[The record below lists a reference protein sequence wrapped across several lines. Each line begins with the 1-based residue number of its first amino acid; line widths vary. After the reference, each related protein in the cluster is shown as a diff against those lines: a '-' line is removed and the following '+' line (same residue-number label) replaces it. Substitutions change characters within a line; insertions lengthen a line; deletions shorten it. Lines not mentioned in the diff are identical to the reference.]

1 MKGGIMKRLLS
12 REQGAA
18 ATEIGLLMIILVPL
32 FLYMAFLGESGVL
45 LLETQEQMV
54 STIWDYSVYPYN
66 MANSPSWL
74 EYDGTSHAKQD
85 QISAHNRM
93 QYADMDSS
101 FTNEARFVGNTM
113 DMKTDYFSTLAFVQ
127 PTHCDGDC
135 QNFLH
140 DYEDQKVHEVVCGM
154 KDPELGGFL
163 EGKLP
168 LSSTGVLQN
177 NSKGGLV
184 LCQEK
189 ARLKN
194 YLLPKSFLPEFVSQ
208 DVWSGDKYTA
218 GKRVIDHKSDYRD
231 IVVRHRGALL
241 TDTWALIDSPKDHDD
256 TNSISLIDGESNTSF
271 YSITNHITNGTL
283 WAAPTLA
290 AMGYMQDAISKN
302 LAIPLALP
310 VGTLTSFADQT
321 ALSSIAGALNNIS
334 GLAGMPNIMAL
345 SLVANYSHDGKK
357 IDDYKYK
364 PTGDTG
370 DELMTTPLF
379 GKYETAWN
387 ARGVYYLG
395 ANKQNGEA

>member
-1 MKGGIMKRLLS
+1 M
-12 REQGAA
+12 
-18 ATEIGLLMIILVPL
+18 
-32 FLYMAFLGESGVL
+32 
-45 LLETQEQMV
+45 
-54 STIWDYSVYPYN
+54 
-66 MANSPSWL
+66 
-74 EYDGTSHAKQD
+74 
-85 QISAHNRM
+85 
-93 QYADMDSS
+93 
-101 FTNEARFVGNTM
+101 
-113 DMKTDYFSTLAFVQ
+113 
-127 PTHCDGDC
+127 
-135 QNFLH
+135 
-140 DYEDQKVHEVVCGM
+140 
-154 KDPELGGFL
+154 
-163 EGKLP
+163 
-168 LSSTGVLQN
+168 
-177 NSKGGLV
+177 
-184 LCQEK
+184 
-189 ARLKN
+189 
-194 YLLPKSFLPEFVSQ
+194 
-208 DVWSGDKYTA
+208 
-218 GKRVIDHKSDYRD
+218 
-231 IVVRHRGALL
+231 VRHRGALL